1 MKISRE
7 EIKGIWVDG
16 YFDYCESLAH
26 DIGAKVRRFDE
37 LRKLFWQIEEK
48 ISLLENAAR
57 VGYIDDFPNRE
68 LEYFEFM
75 EIVKKQRE
83 EALRSFS
90 QREEHEKLSKQS
102 DEVWN
107 EIIYLW
113 DFYVFAAIKCGF
125 SLAGIDKKGLYNSSL
140 LKEVG
145 EIGELERCLKETL
158 DNDNIEWWEFADEI
172 YNDEKIILKEQYR
185 RRLSF
190 DANARERFLKE
201 QEERDF
207 CILEMIV
214 RGEAYRDLYR
224 KETNWKDVIKE
235 LAALAIYREIAGNE
249 IENNSKQNITF
260 EDKAAILHKW
270 GFMATLQ
277 AAGLSEY
284 KIGEIISNITG
295 CSVGSGRNLY
305 RRKMG
310 LNGKKR

>member
-26 DIGAKVRRFDE
+26 DIEGKVRRFDE

-48 ISLLENAAR
+48 ISLLEDAAK
-57 VGYIDDFPNRE
+57 VGCIDAFPNRE
-68 LEYFEFM
+68 LRHFEFV
-75 EIVKKQRE
+75 ELVEKQRE
-83 EALRSFS
+83 EALRKFP
-90 QREEHEKLSKQS
+90 QREEYKQLSKQR
-102 DEVWN
+102 DEVWS
-107 EIIYLW
+107 EIVFLW
-113 DFYVFAAIKCGF
+113 DFYVFAAKKCSF
-125 SLAGIDKKGLYNSSL
+125 SLANNKFSLYKTSE
-140 LKEVG
+140 LKEIG
-145 EIGELERCLKETL
+145 GIGELEKQIRENFKDERF
-158 DNDNIEWWEFADEI
+158 EWWEFAEEI
-172 YNDEKIILKEQYR
+172 YNDEKTRLRAQYR

-201 QEERDF
+201 QEEMEF
-207 CILEMIV
+207 YVLEMIV
-214 RGEAYRDLYR
+214 RGEAYCDLYS

-260 EDKAAILHKW
+260 EDKAELLHRW
-270 GFMATLQ
+270 GLMANLQ
-277 AAGLSEY
+277 AAGLPEY